1 MLVGSIGLGKLITAG
16 GDEVERE
23 RDGVVLC

>member
-1 MLVGSIGLGKLITAG
+1 VLVGSIGLGKLITTG

-23 RDGVVLC
+23 RDGVVSC